1 VCTIGIHVGAIAISY
16 IMHYNVGVRRIA
28 RKTPKTDLR
37 PATRRTLTQH
47 VYDELAAAISSGR
60 LPPGEKLVIDALARD
75 FNVSITP
82 VREALMRLKREGL
95 VLEVP
100 YSGVYVSK
108 LDLDELR
115 ELFLLRGVLE
125 GYGAHLAVEHV
136 TEADL
141 AALRRQ
147 YEDLDRAATRGDVAA
162 FREGNLRFHALMLAP
177 APGRA
182 LQDVITLLVRNTERY
197 RAIGDRHL
205 DRTYLEAASA
215 DHRRVM
221 AAFEARRGEEVETLA
236 RAHALTFVT
245 HLERC
250 LRTEGAGGQAVPA
263 SASPDAP
270 AV

>member
-1 VCTIGIHVGAIAISY
+1 
-16 IMHYNVGVRRIA
+16 
-28 RKTPKTDLR
+28 
-37 PATRRTLTQH
+37 

-60 LPPGEKLVIDALARD
+60 LRPGEKLVIDALARD
-75 FNVSITP
+75 FHVSITP

-108 LDLDELR
+108 LDFEELR

-125 GYGAHLAVEHV
+125 GYGARLAVEHV

-141 AALRRQ
+141 AAIRQ
-147 YEDLDRAATRGDVAA
+147 AHETLDRAATRGDVAA
-162 FREGNLRFHALMLAP
+162 FREGNLRFHALMLASV
-177 APGRA
+177 PGRA
-182 LQDVITLLVRNTERY
+182 LQDVIAQLVRNTERY
-197 RAIGDRHL
+197 RAIGDTHL
-205 DRTYLEAASA
+205 DRAYLEAASA

-221 AAFEARRGEEVETLA
+221 AAFEARRGEEVEALA

-250 LRTEGAGGQAVPA
+250 LRAERAERAPRAGRPGGDSPPMSAAPDGPA
-263 SASPDAP
+263 L
-270 AV
+270 